1 MYHNRFYDMSTDLLE
16 TLYKMEEYLKKR
28 SKNEAH
34 ISGEVSDTAKIVRQ
48 VYIMN
53 AYFRLFGL

>member
-1 MYHNRFYDMSTDLLE
+1 MSTDLLE

-28 SKNEAH
+28 SKNEAQ

>member
-1 MYHNRFYDMSTDLLE
+1 MSTDLLE

-28 SKNEAH
+28 SKNEAQ

-48 VYIMN
+48 VNIILTYC
-53 AYFRLFGL
+53 RLFGL

>member
-28 SKNEAH
+28 SKNEAQ

-48 VYIMN
+48 VNIILTYC
-53 AYFRLFGL
+53 RLFGL